1 MTTRETKIIRA
12 VLDYL
17 HALDYGQA
25 GELEIHAYAFGEDFG
40 EPKPSVAELAAA
52 LAQCDANRWIVG
64 VKPRFAKGLKW
75 NIADAGEA
83 ARLEL

>member
-1 MTTRETKIIRA
+1 MTTRETKIIKA
-12 VLDYL
+12 VLEYL

-25 GELEIHAYAFGEDFG
+25 AELHVHANAFGEEFG

-52 LAQCDANRWIVG
+52 LAQCDARRWIVG
-64 VKPRFAKGLKW
+64 VKPRFANKLKW
-75 NIADAGEA
+75 NISDAGEA